1 LESAFRARDWV
12 PIEANF
18 QARTNVYI
26 WETAISAVDEWRS
39 VMATSNLL
47 RTGEKGPVTTKGHG
61 TGALGPSDTSD
72 SGSDIRGG
80 PGVVED
86 SELGLDSG
94 TSSDPGGGSHRTA
107 GPDIGDYNLDADSD
121 SQGTG
126 ERLGAGRDA
135 VIRENND
142 IFPDHVVGPDGETT
156 SLTGSELAD
165 EVDEVTNQT
174 DVEFGPREVPRPRA
188 RAKKRPAKARSA
200 KTK

>member
-1 LESAFRARDWV
+1 
-12 PIEANF
+12 
-18 QARTNVYI
+18 
-26 WETAISAVDEWRS
+26 
-39 VMATSNLL
+39 MATSNLL
-47 RTGEKGPVTTKGHG
+47 RTGEKAPVTTKGHG

-80 PGVVED
+80 PGVVEE

-126 ERLGAGRDA
+126 ERLGAGRDPVA
-135 VIRENND
+135 RENND

-156 SLTGSELAD
+156 GLTGSELAD

-174 DVEFGPREVPRPRA
+174 DVEFGPRETPRPRA
-188 RAKKRPAKARSA
+188 RRAKAKSSRANSVR
-200 KTK
+200 TK

>member
-1 LESAFRARDWV
+1 
-12 PIEANF
+12 
-18 QARTNVYI
+18 
-26 WETAISAVDEWRS
+26 
-39 VMATSNLL
+39 MATSNLL
-47 RTGEKGPVTTKGHG
+47 RTGEKGPVTKGHG

-86 SELGLDSG
+86 SGLGLDSG
-94 TSSDPGGGSHRTA
+94 TFSDPGGGSHRTA

-126 ERLGAGRDA
+126 ERLGAGRDP

-156 SLTGSELAD
+156 GLTGSELADEVD

-174 DVEFGPREVPRPRA
+174 DVEFGPRETPRPRA
-188 RAKKRPAKARSA
+188 RPVKKPAKAKSA
-200 KTK
+200 RTK

>member
-1 LESAFRARDWV
+1 
-12 PIEANF
+12 
-18 QARTNVYI
+18 
-26 WETAISAVDEWRS
+26 
-39 VMATSNLL
+39 MATSNLL

-72 SGSDIRGG
+72 GGSDIRGG

-94 TSSDPGGGSHRTA
+94 TLSDPGGGSHRTA
-107 GPDIGDYNLDADSD
+107 GADIGDYNLDADSD

-126 ERLGAGRDA
+126 ERLGAGRDP

-156 SLTGSELAD
+156 GLTGSELAD

-174 DVEFGPREVPRPRA
+174 DVEFGPREAPRPRA
-188 RAKKRPAKARSA
+188 RPARKKPARAKSA
-200 KTK
+200 KTR